1 MKSGRTIAAGFIVLA
16 LTAARARAQDP
27 AEQGRALLQE
37 NCARCHAIG
46 KTDTSPLEAAPP
58 FRVISQSYELD
69 RFGRYLQRGI
79 TSTHPDM
86 PEFRFDEE
94 TAAAVVAYLRTI
106 QE

>member
-1 MKSGRTIAAGFIVLA
+1 MKNGRTIAAGSIVLA
-16 LTAARARAQDP
+16 LAAGAQAQDP

-46 KTDTSPLEAAPP
+46 KTDVSPLEAAPP

-79 TSTHPDM
+79 ASTHPDM
-86 PEFRFDEE
+86 PEYRIDED
-94 TAAAVVAYLRTI
+94 TAPAVVAYL
-106 QE
+106 QPSKE

>member
-1 MKSGRTIAAGFIVLA
+1 MRSGRIIIAFLILLGVGQ
-16 LTAARARAQDP
+16 TRAQDP
-27 AEQGRALLQE
+27 AEQGRALLQA

-46 KTDTSPLEAAPP
+46 KTDVSPLEAAPP

-69 RFGRYLQRGI
+69 RFGRYLRRGI

-86 PEFRFDEE
+86 PEFRFDEDS
-94 TAAAVVAYLRTI
+94 AAAVVAYLRTI